1 MASVVFYDG
10 VCGLCNRLVRFLLRR
25 DRHARL
31 LFAPLQGTLAR
42 TVLGRHGYN
51 PSDLDTV
58 YVIADR
64 RAPERPRR
72 EESARWGGP
81 ERVLSKSRAILHAL
95 GLLGGGWRLFAR
107 VGSLVP
113 VALAD
118 ALYDAVAKRRYRTF
132 GKLES
137 CPIPPPEWRGRFIMD
152 GDEEAEADTTPR

>member
-64 RAPERPRR
+64 RAPSRGPRR
-72 EESARWGGP
+72 GDSGRWGGS

-95 GLLGGGWRLFAR
+95 GALGGGWRMFAR
-107 VGSLVP
+107 AGSLVP

-132 GKLES
+132 GKLAS
-137 CPIPPPEWRGRFIMD
+137 CPIPPPEWRGRFID
-152 GDEEAEADTTPR
+152 GDEEE

>member
-42 TVLGRHGYN
+42 TVLGRHGYD
-51 PSDLDTV
+51 PTDVDTV

-64 RAPERPRR
+64 RAPGRPRR
-72 EESARWGGP
+72 EDSARWGGR
-81 ERVLSKSRAILHAL
+81 ERVLLKSRAILHAL
-95 GLLGGGWRLFAR
+95 GTLGGAWRVLAR
-107 VGSLVP
+107 VSSLVP
-113 VALAD
+113 VGLAD

-137 CPIPPPEWRGRFIMD
+137 CPIPPPEWRGRFID
-152 GDEEAEADTTPR
+152 EDPEEAEKLSP

>member
-1 MASVVFYDG
+1 VASVVFYDG

-25 DRHARL
+25 DRQRRL
-31 LFAPLQGTLAR
+31 LFAPLQGNLAR

-51 PSDLDTV
+51 PSDVETM

-64 RAPERPRR
+64 RAQVRGPRR
-72 EESARWGGP
+72 SDYARWGGS

-95 GLLGGGWRLFAR
+95 GALGGGWGVFAR
-107 VGSLVP
+107 LGSLVP

-132 GKLES
+132 GKLAS
-137 CPIPPPEWRGRFIMD
+137 CPIPPPEWRGRFVD
-152 GDEEAEADTTPR
+152 GDDEIFLTTE

>member
-10 VCGLCNRLVRFLLRR
+10 VCGLCNRLVRFLLPR

-31 LFAPLQGTLAR
+31 LFAPLQSALAR
-42 TVLGRHGYN
+42 TVLGRHGYD
-51 PSDLDTV
+51 PSDLDTM

-64 RAPERPRR
+64 RAQARGPRR
-72 EESARWGGP
+72 GESGRWGGS
-81 ERVLSKSRAILHAL
+81 ERVLSKSRAILHTLGAL
-95 GLLGGGWRLFAR
+95 GFGWRLIAR
-107 VGSLVP
+107 AGSLVP

-137 CPIPPPEWRGRFIMD
+137 CPIPPPEWRGRFID
-152 GDEEAEADTTPR
+152 DDEEAKKVFTTE